1 LKGLAEETGGEAFF
15 PKTVE
20 ELPAVYARIAEILK
34 SQYLLWYQSPSDK
47 PPEQFRT
54 IEVTVSSPEVEV
66 RTISGY
72 YPGK

>member
-1 LKGLAEETGGEAFF
+1 
-15 PKTVE
+15 
-20 ELPAVYARIAEILK
+20 
-34 SQYLLWYQSPSDK
+34 LWYQSPSDK

-54 IEVTVSSPEVEV
+54 IEVRVADPEAEV